1 MSSRKELLAKC
12 EELKIKNYK
21 SKNKNELIEL
31 INNLTI
37 SSSTTTSKDKPE
49 NKRLDLLD
57 EVLKEHSIKSLAK
70 VLNVAPGTI
79 SRWKELN
86 DIPSSYEF
94 DLLKILNI
102 DIDYSKYTSKEKD
115 QFFTPVETA
124 KYCYDIFLNKIKN
137 ELKIEGENDFQ
148 TNINAILSSDTV
160 KQNQFGYVAC
170 LPSVHVRDVA
180 QTKVKRAARSVEEG
194 YLADIGSNL
203 KDLDG
208 EIISSV
214 KSKNFEGY
222 NIDAIINNR
231 MVSWLNKTNLNLGA
245 CVIVKAKVKD
255 HSKHWKHQ
263 NDVTRLNYV
272 KAAQ

>member
-1 MSSRKELLAKC
+1 MIKKEFPTQQVLELACAAQRINGAYIKEDAPVYSEDGAFMYLKHTNKMQMLC
-12 EELKIKNYK
+12 TLDHANWTADPKDAPMPLKVLSEDTAQAEEIKTYY
-21 SKNKNELIEL
+21 
-31 INNLTI
+31 
-37 SSSTTTSKDKPE
+37 
-49 NKRLDLLD
+49 KRLLF
-57 EVLKEHSIKSLAK
+57 A
-70 VLNVAPGTI
+70 A
-79 SRWKELN
+79 
-86 DIPSSYEF
+86 
-94 DLLKILNI
+94 
-102 DIDYSKYTSKEKD
+102 
-115 QFFTPVETA
+115 
-124 KYCYDIFLNKIKN
+124 
-137 ELKIEGENDFQ
+137 IEGENDFQ
-148 TNINAILSSDTV
+148 TNINTILSGEMV

-170 LPSVHVRDVA
+170 LPSVYVRDRA
-180 QTKVKRAARSVEEG
+180 QNKVKKAARAVDEG
-194 YLADIGSNL
+194 HVAEIGAQL
-203 KDLDG
+203 KDLDA

>member
-1 MSSRKELLAKC
+1 MSKKEFPTQQVLELAC
-12 EELKIKNYK
+12 AAQRVNGTY
-21 SKNKNELIEL
+21 
-31 INNLTI
+31 
-37 SSSTTTSKDKPE
+37 
-49 NKRLDLLD
+49 
-57 EVLKEHSIKSLAK
+57 LKEPVPVLAEDF
-70 VLNVAPGTI
+70 A
-79 SRWKELN
+79 
-86 DIPSSYEF
+86 YM
-94 DLLKILNI
+94 
-102 DIDYSKYTSKEKD
+102 YSKQSNKMIMLCTVNPNNWTADPKD
-115 QFFTPVETA
+115 APMPLKVFPE
-124 KYCYDIFLNKIKN
+124 DITLAEEVKRHFRKFLFSA
-137 ELKIEGENDFQ
+137 IEGENDFQ
-148 TNINAILSSDTV
+148 TNINTILNSETV

-170 LPSVHVRDVA
+170 LPSVYARDLA
-180 QTKVKRAARSVEEG
+180 QSKVKKAARSVEEG
-194 YLADIGSNL
+194 YLANIGSQL
-203 KDLDG
+203 KDLDA

>member
-1 MSSRKELLAKC
+1 MSNKEFPTQQVLELACAAQRINGAYIKEAEGVYTTDGVYMYSKQMNKILMLC
-12 EELKIKNYK
+12 TLEPAIWTADPKEAPMPLRVLAEDIVLAEEIKTYY
-21 SKNKNELIEL
+21 
-31 INNLTI
+31 
-37 SSSTTTSKDKPE
+37 
-49 NKRLDLLD
+49 KRLLF
-57 EVLKEHSIKSLAK
+57 A
-70 VLNVAPGTI
+70 A
-79 SRWKELN
+79 
-86 DIPSSYEF
+86 
-94 DLLKILNI
+94 
-102 DIDYSKYTSKEKD
+102 
-115 QFFTPVETA
+115 
-124 KYCYDIFLNKIKN
+124 
-137 ELKIEGENDFQ
+137 IEGENDFQ
-148 TNINAILSSDTV
+148 TNINTILSGEMV

-170 LPSVHVRDVA
+170 LPSVYVRDRA
-180 QTKVKRAARSVEEG
+180 QNKVKKAARAVDEG
-194 YLADIGSNL
+194 HVAEIGAQL
-203 KDLDG
+203 KDLDA